1 MLSPALLLRRARF
14 LFNLFAMDLIIILLV
29 IGAVLMILET
39 VLPGMVAGIVG
50 FVCLIAGVILGY
62 SRFEVRTGNL
72 ILLGVTVGLLG
83 GFGLW
88 VKFFPQSP
96 LARRFVLKRVVGN
109 IDAEQPELL
118 SQTGVAYT
126 QLRPSGTALINGK
139 RVDVVTEGSLIE
151 RGSPIRVVGIEG
163 MRVVVRAVA
172 EEASNVG
179 QS

>member
-1 MLSPALLLRRARF
+1 M
-14 LFNLFAMDLIIILLV
+14 
-29 IGAVLMILET
+29 
-39 VLPGMVAGIVG
+39 
-50 FVCLIAGVILGY
+50 
-62 SRFEVRTGNL
+62 
-72 ILLGVTVGLLG
+72 TVGLLG
-83 GFGLW
+83 GFALW

-118 SQTGVAYT
+118 NQAGIAYT

-151 RGSPIRVVGIEG
+151 RGSAIRVVGIEG

-172 EEASNVG
+172 EEPSNIG